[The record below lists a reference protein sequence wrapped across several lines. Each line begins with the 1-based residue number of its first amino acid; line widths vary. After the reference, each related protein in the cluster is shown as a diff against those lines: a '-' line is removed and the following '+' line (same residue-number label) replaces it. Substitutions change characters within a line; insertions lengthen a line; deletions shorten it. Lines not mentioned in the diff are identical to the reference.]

1 MPYKKYKKS
10 NYRKRRNYNPSVRY
24 MCHLKRSYFVNNLLV
39 LTNPNKTLFGNR
51 KYVNLRYQE
60 TFSVALPALNAVDD
74 RIFSASDLDDPDV
87 TGVGHQPRGYDEIQA
102 LFNHWVVLSSKCT
115 VQWVTAGTGSNR
127 PAMYCMIKLGDNNT
141 GITAINEFM
150 EDRNIKYKLANPGG
164 SQTQVTQYYNAKRF
178 FTVTDPLDNDLLR
191 GSLDTGPADNAF
203 FHIGTANAFSD
214 VGTPSYAFQV
224 IIDYKVVFFEPIQPQ
239 QS

>member
-1 MPYKKYKKS
+1 MPPYSSNKRSYKKS

-24 MCHLKRSYFVNNLLV
+24 MS
-39 LTNPNKTLFGNR
+39 NPNKTLFGNR

-60 TFSVALPALNAVDD
+60 TFAVALPILQQVDD
-74 RIFSASDLDDPDV
+74 RIFSATDLSDPDV

-102 LFNHWVVLSSKCT
+102 LFNHWVVIGSKCT
-115 VQWVTAGTGSNR
+115 VQWVTAGGGATR

-141 GITAINEFM
+141 PITAINNFM

-178 FTVTDPLDNDLLR
+178 FSVTDPLDNDLLR
-191 GSLDTGPADNAF
+191 GELNTTPQENAYY
-203 FHIGTANAFSD
+203 HIGTANAFAEAEA
-214 VGTPSYAFQV
+214 TPSYAFQV
-224 IIDYKVVFFEPIQPQ
+224 IIDYKCVFFEPIQPA